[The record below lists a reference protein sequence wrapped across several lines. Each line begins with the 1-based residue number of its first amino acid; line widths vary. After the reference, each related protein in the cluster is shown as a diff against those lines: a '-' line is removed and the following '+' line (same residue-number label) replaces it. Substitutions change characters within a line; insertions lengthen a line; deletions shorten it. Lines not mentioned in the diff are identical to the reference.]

1 MVGQYLKKIIA
12 KSTDDLQFISACCYQ
27 AKVKVSDMKYLPK
40 NKIFIMSLERYNR
53 ERKTEKKKSKINS
66 IIKFEFVESIKSKKI
81 DQNNPDLILELFA
94 IDIFKKNFNYEIVML
109 FSNKKIMILTVEVLE
124 VMMENME
131 NEIKIND

>member
-1 MVGQYLKKIIA
+1 MAGQYLKKIIA
-12 KSTDDLQFISACCYQ
+12 KSPDDLQFISACCHQ

-66 IIKFEFVESIKSKKI
+66 IIKFELVESIKSKKI

-109 FSNKKIMILTVEVLE
+109 FSNKKIMILNVEVLE
-124 VMMENME
+124 ISMD

>member
-1 MVGQYLKKIIA
+1 MDKKYFKKIIA
-12 KSTDDLQFISACCYQ
+12 KSPNDLQFISACCHQ

-40 NKIFIMSLERYNR
+40 NKIFIMSLERYNIER
-53 ERKTEKKKSKINS
+53 ETEEKKSKINS

-109 FSNKKIMILTVEVLE
+109 FSNKRIMILNVEVLE
-124 VMMENME
+124 ISMD

>member
-1 MVGQYLKKIIA
+1 MAEQYLKKIIA
-12 KSTDDLQFISACCYQ
+12 TSPDDLQFISACCYQ

-109 FSNKKIMILTVEVLE
+109 FSNKKIMILNVETLE
-124 VMMENME
+124 ITMDD
-131 NEIKIND
+131 EIKIND